1 MQIRPSFTQFFQGL
15 KTYTN
20 SFQFEED
27 LNEILNELNPE
38 GFKARFDDKL
48 LNELAAK
55 KKFFLNELKR
65 RIIRGAGNGVLLSVE
80 TARNLQ
86 QFGAYILFT
95 IGTEVLMVVIVS
107 GKVILRRLFLN
118 EKGTY
123 ELAPEDPSK
132 R

>member
-27 LNEILNELNPE
+27 LNEILKELNPE
-38 GFKARFDDKL
+38 GFKARFDDRL
-48 LNELAAK
+48 LNELSAK
-55 KKFFLNELKR
+55 KAFFLSELKR

-80 TARNLQ
+80 TARSLQ

-118 EKGTY
+118 ERGAY
-123 ELAPEDPSK
+123 ELAPEDSSK